1 LGLFFVYE
9 NLKDVCYSVVALIR
23 RIGQFHLIFTDF
35 NVIHAPNKFG
45 GGLAPSSQTVGSLLR
60 TPLPLK
66 PARKM
71 IWA

>member
-23 RIGQFHLIFTDF
+23 WIGQCHLIFTDF

-45 GGLAPSSQTVGSLLR
+45 GGLAPSS
-60 TPLPLK
+60 
-66 PARKM
+66 
-71 IWA
+71 